1 MKLGIKKLA
10 HNFLALAVSVCMICT
25 LTPSAAWAQS
35 VDGVSPSAN
44 GVAQTI
50 GDGTGTS
57 ASASTVVKVTAI
69 DDSFAFVSISNP
81 YYADSKDNLKT
92 LIGEN
97 PITATFRS
105 KEALPDNF
113 VVEWGY
119 EEVVASPDDPSGY
132 VLAEGSSWHSVKKN
146 QYDSPHTITPDAS
159 TGDYTFEL
167 AASEINF
174 DDLKDNVIYR
184 FTVDLSESDAS
195 GNIWQNPDADNKVH
209 MGDSSSASTIVSI
222 QTDYPYRILNAKEN
236 SGVAD
241 STRYG
246 VEGNI
251 YTAPPLCAPDVEVT
265 KASNATI
272 SKIRETS
279 IGGKDNTEPENV
291 VAATQMTITYPPES
305 PLPDNTNS
313 YQGQLKV
320 NVPLPQEYVDYLA
333 GLNPNQTPA
342 AGTSINVYVCDA
354 DGNVKKVEATIEKVK
369 NEDGSEAKD
378 EHNNPI
384 YVAQATVEGTGQ
396 TLGTF
401 AVGIPIEGMF
411 TVEASAVEKNKEGK
425 YVETAAGQI
434 NPMGGVQVPL
444 TGASFSASVTTP
456 SYTLEEFRIKVGSQ
470 DAKTVPASDIGHT
483 FEFTYDNIANEYGI
497 KSGDTVSLQ
506 AVFKRITESQGKYS
520 LTLKVEEVNGAGG
533 KVKAMSA
540 INVESTDPTLEV
552 VAGSSRTE
560 KFVDYKGVY
569 LQFEAKKGTMTEVS
583 IDGKVEADVKGSNY
597 LIGALTHDTTVV
609 VKFDGDAIAPEQ
621 PLMTVDAEVPP
632 VVKDDGTV
640 VQRGLLNISKK
651 MEDGSVVPDK
661 VAKNT
666 YSVPAGNMISISAE
680 PLPDYKLA
688 SAELTIKNSDGKEIT
703 TSVSHTATKDDS
715 SGVWTIR
722 IYNVLEPMAV
732 EIQFVPNDT
741 VVNITYDPSGGRV
754 DIGEP
759 DDGISWE
766 DWDKLP
772 QDVKDALIAQ
782 GVQPPTRNSRAKE
795 ASMEPQAQGVQTF
808 SMFSNSMESQSG
820 TMDEETHG
828 KLEEGQRLRPTFT
841 PIDGYEIGRIT
852 VNGITIDNSY
862 LTPRY
867 DSSGR
872 IKYYTVT
879 IIKNE
884 SGVANS
890 IQGYWPDDPDT
901 ITKLD
906 KVFAIQ
912 QPVLNMTV
920 TFNPKIPTGEDFVS
934 VTTKVVSINDGHG
947 TVSGTP
953 GTPGDDGNI
962 SYTMYVPK
970 GGDAKI
976 DLFPDETSK
985 VSSIVDSD
993 GNPYTADASSNGRW
1007 LTLAGLNDN
1016 ANLIVTF
1023 EGGQQPPTSRDD
1035 VFTISASA
1043 GVGGSISPAG
1053 DNKVYKGST
1062 ALFSFQPNTGYEVS
1076 KVFVDDVEVDLTGNG
1091 YTYQFENIN
1100 ADARI
1105 YVTFKEMEGSPESSY
1120 TVNVSHT
1127 GMGQVSP
1134 EGNISPVAA
1143 GGKVSL
1149 VMIPDAGYRIDAV
1162 WVKSASAAPG
1172 EKGVNMKQVITNNYF
1187 YTYSDVQDNL
1197 NIVIEFGEAPDGG
1210 PGTVEEDKIIKLTD
1224 ADNSYVEDGA
1234 IITPSLDSITL
1245 VKAEGQQHS
1254 ASPLAFTVSV
1264 ASGYTLNATASD
1276 GNGGITIKDGT
1287 ADNTRKDE
1295 VKIIPAGDGVYSVI
1309 VPGEFVTSNFKIEVY
1324 TTQKT
1329 TVNNQEPHSVTVRAD
1344 GPGKVSPIGT
1354 TSEPVVYV
1362 WDGQS
1367 QTFTFMPDK
1376 GNKLF
1381 SLYVG
1386 PAKLDSNG
1394 EPVKDADGLSVMD
1407 NNQMEQ
1413 ATATDNVYVLN
1424 NVTKDMVIQAVFSKL
1439 ESGDTPPSGKDE
1451 FNVKVVEENSDLA
1464 KTSPSPTNA
1473 TVYYGDNVSITF
1485 QPKDGYKA
1493 RAFKGN
1499 ASGEEYVVSNNTLQL
1514 SNITAN
1520 TTVWVKY
1527 VPSGNYV
1534 YKKLTVTYE
1543 GSGKVSPTGSM
1554 MVEAGS
1560 SQTITALPDEGYG
1573 VKEVWVG
1580 NNSASNNVFGDS
1592 NFYNKNDGTLKVTVE
1607 QDTTV
1612 HFVFDTI
1619 ANGGVA
1625 PSSDTT
1631 YYEASAT
1638 VSGSGGSITP
1648 GYAKAA
1654 SGAKVSFTVVPLAG
1668 YELATLMRSDGST
1681 PRDVKGEMSG
1691 NVYTE
1696 TMTSNINL
1704 VATFKQTGDVNY
1716 NNFYTVFASCGE
1728 GGSISPSGANVVSG
1742 GGSITFSITPDSKKT
1757 VDTIAVTYGSGSA
1770 SKPITKKDFNGSDYT
1785 LFNVSEDQII
1795 YVTFKDDP
1803 NNDKPA
1809 TLQHEII
1816 SSVSVEGGGSI
1827 SPSGTNMV
1835 NDGSNFTYTFQP
1847 DEGYKLSYIIVDGMN
1862 VRAAS
1867 IVNSQYTFTNV
1878 KENHSI
1884 EAVFIEST
1892 LTAKNFVT
1900 VVVNGNGNGTVE
1912 PSGNVLVEVGHDKT
1926 ISVAPFYGYK
1936 VSDIRIGDLSSS
1948 TSIKNGGDFS
1958 TTNYSRGGN
1967 DGYFWNHTEGTL
1979 TLQDLQ
1985 TDMQTVSVEFA
1996 KETSGGGAPSTPTAT
2011 YEQLRIKTAG
2021 SNGAGGTTNYGDGV
2035 VYFEVP
2041 DAGAS
2046 DYDDLKN
2053 MDVTLIPNSG
2063 CIADPITVTY
2073 GDKSKDVYTPSGMK
2087 HYDADGNEDAAK
2099 SNPSLTTSQVFKDGY
2114 VRVST
2119 VNGSVDLKV
2128 DYRHIDSSD
2137 GVSESDQ
2144 PKLATIKA
2152 TYSGGGRMT
2161 PAGSAMKVAQGST
2174 VTFQLM
2180 PQNGYEVASFKVEG
2194 KSEPLTSTRSYRLD
2208 ANGLN
2213 YAVEAVFGYV
2223 QTEDEPDTH
2232 TVKVNYDGSSGSY
2245 ASPVE
2250 TEVQDGRSVVVYFFP
2265 ANGYLVGNVDVYG
2278 ESSGSHTTHENYDSP
2293 SLTLSNVTENMEVNV
2308 GWVENTTG
2316 KPTWSVTGVE
2326 VTASVGAGNGKVS
2339 PTTASVPVGTAQ
2351 QFNLMPDNG
2360 WEVDYVSFN
2369 GATTYLPA
2377 GTRSYS
2383 ATPIPD
2389 TDTQDYENNLAVYFK
2404 KVEAQPDQIVKV
2416 NVLPGEDG
2424 GLNGWVSPE
2433 SDIVPYGSTTTV
2445 FLYPDMPGSNG
2456 KNYTVES
2463 VKCDGRDLE
2472 WKPVKEKS
2480 GAGSNTFYDAYYVE
2494 LADVRSESSID
2505 VKFREITEP
2514 GSDLEKIDK
2523 HVMTIESEGGG
2534 MVDPVGEVT
2543 LAEGAS
2549 RVIALT
2555 PFDSYYVQSVIQTN
2569 YDESGN
2575 IVGTLD
2581 LTGNITGRSVVATMG
2596 AYNCNVKV
2604 TFKDVNSDSPD
2615 NVNVGL
2621 NSSML
2626 IGSSRN
2632 IDMTMS
2638 TNTMGGTDFDA
2649 DGWLID
2655 SADNKVEFPRYSTP
2669 DFYFITSEKGPN
2681 GRPLVLASVS
2691 YVTGGQSKDL
2701 QFIPN
2706 SNFVSGVMLNATG
2719 KFDVVWREADADAPV
2734 ITPGERYSIQGSV
2747 VGGSGTIDPS
2757 VAQEKSPG
2765 ETVRFSFAGAKFW
2778 RVTKLEVVRYDKD
2791 NNEIDRQGVDPFDYR
2806 YGYYDATV
2814 DSPRVEVE
2822 VTFEEGAYVNIDWNK
2837 EYGYITP
2844 NHAPGEPIWMPND
2857 QLNTS
2862 FVVAPYSGCY
2872 VQSVAL
2878 NGSEIASTEF
2888 AQGQAVEDY
2897 LKGVVPDAV
2906 IEKSGTG
2913 NGLIHNEEEEAA
2925 AGEGGSGSSS
2935 SSAGTYAMRAQPT
2948 IITPGYD
2955 AYVPPTSNV
2964 FARAYSFTPALVG
2977 SSHNTLSAMFY
2988 NPNAVVN
2995 TYEITVKSN
3004 GPGTVYCSGAVV
3016 DGKVVVNEGDTP
3028 TFSFTP
3034 DDGYTVLDVKVDGQS
3049 WGKGNS
3055 ITLQPVAANHTVEVT
3070 FGTYQT
3076 SGNPFDRALRT
3087 LARMA
3092 QTGDLTGPV
3101 VGLFLLIAAA
3111 GLAITGISYFG
3122 RRRRTH
3128 TSRR

>member
-44 GVAQTI
+44 GVSQAI
-50 GDGTGTS
+50 GKGDGIS
-57 ASASTVVKVTAI
+57 ASASTIVKASVL

-81 YYADSKDNLKT
+81 YYADSKDNLKK
-92 LIGEN
+92 LIEEN
-97 PITATFRS
+97 PITANFRS
-105 KEALPDNF
+105 KNPLPAHF

-119 EEVVASPDDPSGY
+119 EEVVANSDDPSGY
-132 VLAEGSSWHSVKKN
+132 VPAEGSTWHSVKSTK
-146 QYDSPHTITPDAS
+146 YDSSNSSSIS
-159 TGDYTFEL
+159 KSGDDYVFDL

-195 GNIWQNPDADNKVH
+195 GNIWQDPNADNKVH
-209 MGDSSSASTIVSI
+209 IGDSSSASTIVSI
-222 QTDYPYRILNAKEN
+222 QTDYPYRVLNAKEN
-236 SGVAD
+236 PGVAD

-251 YTAPPLCAPDVEVT
+251 YTAPPLCAPDLEVT
-265 KASNATI
+265 SASNATI

-279 IGGKDNTEPENV
+279 IGDKDNTEPENV

-305 PLPDNTNS
+305 PLPDDTDS

-333 GLNPNQTPA
+333 GLNPSQTPE
-342 AGTSINVYVCDA
+342 AGKPINVYVCD
-354 DGNVKKVEATIEKVK
+354 DKGNVKKVEATIEKAR

-384 YVAQATVEGTGQ
+384 FVAQAVVEGTGQ
-396 TLGTF
+396 VLGTF
-401 AVGIPIEGMF
+401 AVGIPIEGTF
-411 TVEASAVEKNKEGK
+411 TVEASAVELDDEGN
-425 YVETAAGQI
+425 YVETAAGQM
-434 NPMGGVQVPL
+434 NPMGEVPVPL
-444 TGASFSASVTTP
+444 MGASFSASVTTP
-456 SYTLEEFRIKVGSQ
+456 SYTLEGFRIKVGSQ
-470 DAKTVPASDIGHT
+470 AEKMVSASDIGHT
-483 FEFTYDNIANEYGI
+483 FEFTYDNITNEYGI
-497 KSGDTVSLQ
+497 KSGDDVSLQ
-506 AVFKRITESQGKYS
+506 AVFKRITESHGKYS

-540 INVESTDPTLEV
+540 INVESTDSTLEV
-552 VAGSSRTE
+552 VAGSSRTA

-569 LQFEAKKGTMTEVS
+569 LQFESKKGALTEVS

-609 VKFDGDAIAPEQ
+609 VKFDGNAIAPEQ

-632 VVKDDGTV
+632 IVKDDGTV
-640 VQRGLLNISKK
+640 VQRGLLNISKT

-666 YSVPAGNMISISAE
+666 YSVPAGNMIAISAE

-688 SAELTIKNSDGKEIT
+688 SAELTIKNSAGKEIT

-715 SGVWTIR
+715 SGIWSIR
-722 IYNVLEPMAV
+722 VYNVLEPMAV

-741 VVNITYDPSGGRV
+741 VINITYDPTGGHV

-766 DWDKLP
+766 DWEKLP

-782 GVQPPTRNSRAKE
+782 GVQPPIRNSRAKE
-795 ASMEPQAQGVQTF
+795 ASMEPQAQGIQTF
-808 SMFSNSMESQSG
+808 SMFSNSPEPQSG
-820 TMDEETHG
+820 SKDEETHG
-828 KLEEGQRLRPTFT
+828 ELKEGQRLRPTFT

-867 DSSGR
+867 NSSGQ

-934 VTTKVVSINDGHG
+934 VTTKVVGSNEGQG

-953 GTPGDDGNI
+953 GTPDDDGNI

-985 VSSIVDSD
+985 VSSIVDSN
-993 GNPYTADASSNGRW
+993 GNSYDADASSNGRW
-1007 LTLAGLNDN
+1007 LTLKGLDHDI
-1016 ANLIVTF
+1016 NLTVTF
-1023 EGGQQPPTSRDD
+1023 EGGQPSTSRDG

-1043 GVGGSISPAG
+1043 GVGGSISPEG

-1062 ALFSFQPNTGYEVS
+1062 SLFSFQPNTGYEVS
-1076 KVFVDDVEVDLTGNG
+1076 KVFVDDEEVNLTGNG

-1105 YVTFKEMEGSPESSY
+1105 YVTFKEMEGNPESSY

-1127 GMGQVSP
+1127 GKGQVSP

-1149 VMIPDAGYRIDAV
+1149 VMIPDEGYRIDAV
-1162 WVKSASAAPG
+1162 WVKSSSAAPG

-1187 YTYSDVQDNL
+1187 YTYSDVQDDL
-1197 NIVIEFGEAPDGG
+1197 DIKVEFGEVPDGGSG
-1210 PGTVEEDKIIKLTD
+1210 PGTVADDDIIRLTD

-1234 IITPSLDSITL
+1234 IITPSLDGITL
-1245 VKAEGQQHS
+1245 VKKEGEQYS
-1254 ASPLAFTVSV
+1254 ASPLAFTVSI
-1264 ASGYTLNATASD
+1264 ASGYTLNATAE
-1276 GNGGITIKDGT
+1276 GENGGINIKNGT
-1287 ADNTRKDE
+1287 TDNTRADGVE
-1295 VKIIPAGDGVYSVI
+1295 IDPAGDGVYSI
-1309 VPGEFVTSNFKIEVY
+1309 IIPGELVTSDFMIEVY
-1324 TTQKT
+1324 TTQKA
-1329 TVNNQEPHSVTVRAD
+1329 TVNDKQPHSVTVKAD

-1367 QTFTFMPDK
+1367 QTFTFMPDE

-1394 EPVKDADGLSVMD
+1394 EPVKDASGLSVMD

-1413 ATATDNVYVLN
+1413 VTATDNVYVLN

-1451 FNVKVVEENSDLA
+1451 FNVKVIEENADLA
-1464 KTSPSPTNA
+1464 KTRPSPTNA

-1493 RAFKGN
+1493 RAFKGT

-1514 SNITAN
+1514 ANITAN

-1543 GSGKVSPTGSM
+1543 GSGKASPTGSM
-1554 MVEAGS
+1554 MVEADS

-1580 NNSASNNVFGDS
+1580 NDGASNNVFDDS
-1592 NFYNKNDGTLKVTVE
+1592 NFYNQNNGTLNVKVE

-1625 PSSDTT
+1625 PSSTT
-1631 YYEASAT
+1631 YYEANAT
-1638 VSGSGGSITP
+1638 VSGSGGTITP

-1654 SGAKVSFTVVPLAG
+1654 SGAEVSFTVVPLAG

-1681 PRDVKGEMSG
+1681 TRDVKGEMSG
-1691 NVYTE
+1691 NNVYTE
-1696 TMTSNINL
+1696 TMSSNISL
-1704 VATFKQTGDVNY
+1704 VATFKQTGDVGY

-1728 GGSISPSGANVVSG
+1728 GGTISPSGANVVSG
-1742 GGSITFSITPDSKKT
+1742 GGSITFSITPDSKKA

-1770 SKPITKKDFNGSDYT
+1770 SKPITKKDFDGSDYT

-1847 DEGYKLSYIIVDGMN
+1847 DEKYKLSYIIVDGMN

-1884 EAVFIEST
+1884 EAVFIENT
-1892 LTAKNFVT
+1892 LTAKDFVT

-1912 PSGNVLVEVGHDKT
+1912 PSGNVLVEKGQGKT
-1926 ISVAPFYGYK
+1926 INVAPFYGYK

-1958 TTNYSRGGN
+1958 TTDYSRNGN
-1967 DGYFWNHTEGTL
+1967 DGYFWNHAEGTL
-1979 TLQDLQ
+1979 TLSDLQ
-1985 TDMQTVSVEFA
+1985 TDMQRVSVEFA
-1996 KETSGGGAPSTPTAT
+1996 KETSGGSTPSTPSAT
-2011 YEQLRIKTAG
+2011 YEQLKIKTAG

-2041 DAGAS
+2041 VEGAS
-2046 DYDDLKN
+2046 DYDDLSS
-2053 MDVTLIPNSG
+2053 MDVTLIPNGG

-2073 GDKSKDVYTPSGMK
+2073 GDGSKDVYTPSGMK
-2087 HYDADGNEDAAK
+2087 HYDADGNEDTAK
-2099 SNPSLTTSQVFKDGY
+2099 SNPSLTTSQIYRDGY

-2119 VNGSVDLKV
+2119 VNGSVDLDVK
-2128 DYRHIDSSD
+2128 YRTIDPSD

-2144 PKLATIKA
+2144 AELATINA

-2161 PAGSAMKVAQGST
+2161 PAGKAVKVAKGSF

-2208 ANGLN
+2208 VNGLN

-2223 QTEDEPDTH
+2223 KTDDEPDTH

-2245 ASPVE
+2245 ASPLE

-2265 ANGYLVGNVDVYG
+2265 AEGYLVGNVDVYG
-2278 ESSGSHTTHENYDSP
+2278 TETGSRTTHENYDSP

-2308 GWVENTTG
+2308 DWAENSAG

-2351 QFNLMPDNG
+2351 TFNLMPENG

-2369 GATTYLPA
+2369 GATTYLSA

-2433 SDIVPYGSTTTV
+2433 SDVVPYGSTATV

-2456 KNYTVES
+2456 KNYTVDS

-2514 GSDLEKIDK
+2514 NSDLEKIDK

-2604 TFKDVNSDSPD
+2604 TFKDVNSGAPD

-2706 SNFVSGVMLNATG
+2706 SNFVSSVMLNATG
-2719 KFDVVWREADADAPV
+2719 KFDVVWREADPDAPV

-2747 VGGSGTIDPS
+2747 VDGSGTIDPS

-2765 ETVRFSFAGAKFW
+2765 ETVRFSFAGVNEFW

-2791 NNEIDRQGVDPFDYR
+2791 DNEIDRQGVDPFDYR

-2822 VTFEEGAYVNIDWNK
+2822 VTFEEGAYVTIDWNK

-2872 VQSVAL
+2872 VQSVTL

-2888 AQGQAVEDY
+2888 AQGQAAEDY
-2897 LKGVVPDAV
+2897 LTSVVPDAV

-2913 NGLIHNEEEEAA
+2913 NGLIHNEEEDAA
-2925 AGEGGSGSSS
+2925 AGEGGSSSSS
-2935 SSAGTYAMRAQPT
+2935 SSAETYAMRAQPT
-2948 IITPGYD
+2948 ITPEYD

-3004 GPGTVYCSGAVV
+3004 GPGTIYCGGAVV
-3016 DGKVVVNEGDTP
+3016 DGKIVVNEGDAP

-3055 ITLQPVAANHTVEVT
+3055 ITLQPVTANHTVEVW
-3070 FGTYQT
+3070 FGSYQT
-3076 SGNPFDRALRT
+3076 SGNAFDRALRS

-3101 VGLFLLIAAA
+3101 VGLFLLVAAA

-3122 RRRRTH
+3122 RRRRTQ
-3128 TSRR
+3128 RR